1 MATHARRTASSA
13 PAFTEPTVLINCSS
27 ACAHCKRLKP
37 LLTQEFKDF
46 CASLG
51 YAVAINNSASKVTQ
65 YWKAYGRPIGVGQA
79 TPQIYAIDG
88 EKAAG
93 CVFWAGEVVQGKTR
107 TLTIPPESEWTTE
120 LVEEVVGL
128 LIERV

>member
-13 PAFTEPTVLINCSS
+13 PAFGTPTVLVNCSS
-27 ACAHCKRLKP
+27 ACAHCKKLKP
-37 LLTQEFKDF
+37 LLTQEFRDY

-51 YAVAINNSASKVTQ
+51 YAVVVNSSASKVAQ
-65 YWKAYGRPIGVGQA
+65 YWKTYGRPIGVGQA

-93 CVFWAGEVVQGKTR
+93 CVFWAGEVVQG
-107 TLTIPPESEWTTE
+107 LIIPPEAEWTTE

-128 LIERV
+128 LIERA